1 MSRVCLRYLSAM
13 TSLTAV
19 RTTGIYCRPGCGA
32 KPLARNTQRYD
43 LAAAAEVAGYR
54 ACLRCRPYR
63 TSQHSFWTGPEVV
76 CKGVQMILLGGL
88 DSATETDLAAK
99 LGVSARHLRRLFQ
112 THVGVTPT
120 ELARSSRA
128 HFARRLLDDTDLSV
142 TEIAFASGFGSVRQL
157 NRTCRE
163 IFRAAPSELRARRR
177 RSDRL
182 VADGGLALRLPYD
195 GVLDWGGMLDY
206 FAPRAIPGVESVADN
221 SYRRTVLIEDNPGVI
236 EVMAGEGSH
245 LVMKAHLPHW
255 GGLIHIAQRA
265 RSIFGLDSG
274 LEEGQRHL
282 GEDPIIGPLIARKPG
297 MRVPG
302 VWDPFEIGVRAIIG
316 QGITVAGATTI
327 TGKLVEGYGTPVPG
341 LAAMGL
347 SHLFPSPSTL
357 ANANLTGLGLTGS
370 RQKAIHGFSE
380 AVLLG
385 EIPIDGSAGLSELVT
400 AITSI
405 SGVGPW
411 TANYVALRMGEPDAF
426 PDADLGLQRAY
437 DRIIAGSAS
446 SMAAAAD
453 AWRPW
458 RALAATHLWVGDA
471 PAADRPNP

>member
-1 MSRVCLRYLSAM
+1 M

-19 RTTGIYCRPGCGA
+19 KTTGIYCRPGCGA

-43 LAAAAEVAGYR
+43 LAAAAEAAGYR

-88 DSATETDLAAK
+88 DSATEAELAAK

-112 THVGVTPT
+112 AHLGVTPT

-163 IFRAAPSELRARRR
+163 IFRSAPSELRARRR

-182 VADGGLALRLPYD
+182 VADGGLALRLPHD
-195 GVLDWGGMLDY
+195 GHLDWRGMLDY
-206 FAPRAIPGVESVADN
+206 FAPRAIPGVEHVSEDT
-221 SYRRTVLIEDNPGVI
+221 YRRTVLIEDNPGVI
-236 EVMAGEGSH
+236 EVMAGDDH
-245 LVMKAHLPHW
+245 LIMKAHLPRW
-255 GGLIHIAQRA
+255 GGLIHIAQRT

-274 LEEGQRHL
+274 VEEGQRHL
-282 GEDPIIGPLIARKPG
+282 GEDPTIGPLIARNPG
-297 MRVPG
+297 IRVPG

-327 TGKLVEGYGTPVPG
+327 TGKLVEKHGSPVPG
-341 LAAMGL
+341 LAPMGL
-347 SHLFPSPSTL
+347 THLFPTPSAMTG
-357 ANANLTGLGLTGS
+357 ADLTGLGLTGS
-370 RQKAIHGFSE
+370 REEAIRGFSK
-380 AVLLG
+380 AVLSS
-385 EIPIDGSAGLSELVT
+385 EVPIDGTAGLSELVA
-400 AITSI
+400 AISSI
-405 SGVGPW
+405 PGIGPW
-411 TANYVALRMGEPDAF
+411 TANYIALRMGEPDAF
-426 PDADLGLQRAY
+426 PDTDLGLQRAY
-437 DRIIAGSAS
+437 DRISDGSETTL
-446 SMAAAAD
+446 AAAAE

-458 RALAATHLWVGDA
+458 RSLAAIHLWVGDI
-471 PAADRPNP
+471 PPNA